1 LTKPHATGPRTLP
14 GKTGSVGKL
23 GCALLIG
30 MLLSLTLRVSASGS
44 GTGEPPEQP
53 TRGQPIDQ
61 TSVPLSNFSAA
72 GLESG
77 EVQGFLR
84 TLKDAVARDDAQAIA
99 SMVAYP
105 ITVKLEGAPVT
116 VKTPQEFVA
125 NYTHI
130 VSEPVKQAV
139 EQAQLDRLFVNYQG
153 VRLGRG
159 EIWFGGVYN
168 KEGKPYQVKIL
179 AINN

>member
-1 LTKPHATGPRTLP
+1 MTKLHANGPRTSPAKWSNLVK
-14 GKTGSVGKL
+14 G

-30 MLLSLTLRVSASGS
+30 MFLGLTLLVSAGGCGS
-44 GTGEPPEQP
+44 EATPTQP
-53 TRGQPIDQ
+53 TRGRPIEQ

-72 GLESG
+72 GLESD
-77 EVQGFLR
+77 EAQVFLQA
-84 TLKDAVARDDAQAIA
+84 LKDAVARDDAQAIA
-99 SMVAYP
+99 SMVSYP
-105 ITVKLEGAPVT
+105 ITVRLDSAPVT

-130 VSEPVKQAV
+130 LSEPVKHAV

-159 EIWFGGVYN
+159 EMWFGGVYN
-168 KEGKPYQVKIL
+168 KDGESYQVKIL